1 MGAFF
6 KKLLTIAIIC
16 AIVYALMGYHYIIVD
31 KSLKMLKKIG
41 AYPQIYTL

>member
-16 AIVYALMGYHYIIVD
+16 AIVYALMGYHYIIIV
-31 KSLKMLKKIG
+31 SL
-41 AYPQIYTL
+41 